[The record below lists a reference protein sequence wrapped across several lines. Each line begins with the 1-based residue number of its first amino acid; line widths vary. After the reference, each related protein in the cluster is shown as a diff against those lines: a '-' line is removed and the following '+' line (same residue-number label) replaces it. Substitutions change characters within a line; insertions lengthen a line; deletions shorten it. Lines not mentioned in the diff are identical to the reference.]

1 MSTVFSMENI
11 LFMLSGLK
19 VTVLVAMVT
28 MALSTFFGSI
38 LAVLRNYGGPVFSR
52 AAAVY
57 IEIFRNT
64 PNILWILA
72 IRFMVP
78 IPPMASGILS
88 FTLFTTA
95 VVAEIIRGGLN
106 SVPKGQ
112 FEGAASQG
120 FTFVQTLWYIIMP
133 QCFRKIVPSLL
144 SQIITVV
151 KDTSFLW
158 VVSIEEFT
166 GKGMII
172 MGKLTTSAQVLTLFA
187 SIAAVYF
194 VLNFALSC
202 VVRARQKKAV

>member
-1 MSTVFSMENI
+1 MSGVFTAENM
-11 LFMLSGLK
+11 LFMLGGLK
-19 VTVLVAMVT
+19 ITLLVAVVT
-28 MALSTFFGSI
+28 MLLSIFFGSV
-38 LAVLRNYGGPVFSR
+38 LAVMRNYGGAVLSR
-52 AAAVY
+52 IASVY

-78 IPPMASGILS
+78 IPPLASGILS

-106 SVPKGQ
+106 AVPKGQ

-120 FTFVQTLWYIIMP
+120 FTFVQTLWYIILP
-133 QCFRKIVPSLL
+133 QCFRQIVPSLL

-172 MGKLTTSAQVLTLFA
+172 MGKLTTSTQVLTLFA

-194 VLNFALSC
+194 ILNFSISC
-202 VVRARQKKAV
+202 VVRSRQKKTV